1 MPQNTF
7 PNGFSLKPNLTDLP
21 LPLAVIVTEGYPRAR
36 EALADL
42 LRSDGH
48 RAFEADAEAA
58 LFAIN
63 TNTDARV
70 LLLDLDITNWKTILA
85 YARARIPEIFVI
97 GMGGTEPVPP
107 KPDLEQCG
115 ISVCFRKPLSYSA
128 IAQAISE
135 HSPLRIELAQDS
147 FRRNR

>member
-7 PNGFSLKPNLTDLP
+7 PNGFSLKPNLTYLP

-48 RAFEADAEAA
+48 RAFEADTEAA

-70 LLLDLDITNWKTILA
+70 LLLDLDIINWKTILA

-147 FRRNR
+147 FRHNR